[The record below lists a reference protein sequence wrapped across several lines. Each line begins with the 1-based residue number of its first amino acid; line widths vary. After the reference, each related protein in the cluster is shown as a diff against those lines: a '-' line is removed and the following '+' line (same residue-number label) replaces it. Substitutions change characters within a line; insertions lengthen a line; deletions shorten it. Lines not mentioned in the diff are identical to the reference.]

1 MTYAFSFAQIEMKS
15 GGKVVVGNYKIQNVP
30 NPFTR
35 ETKIGYYLTE
45 QSNDAHIYVYNMNGQ
60 QIDHFSL
67 TQKGKNTITIGKNK
81 LPAGMYYYT
90 LIVDG
95 QEISTKKM
103 ILTQ

>member
-1 MTYAFSFAQIEMKS
+1 
-15 GGKVVVGNYKIQNVP
+15 
-30 NPFTR
+30 
-35 ETKIGYYLTE
+35 
-45 QSNDAHIYVYNMNGQ
+45 MNGQ